1 MATILYEK
9 TTGALVKTG
18 TRNVNTYASGLCR
31 VDRVYTCA
39 TANSATHRYTLR
51 IGAEMPDDDSA
62 PAVDGLYIFPQ
73 PQETE
78 KGDGFTEFQVSA
90 YGRTETGAQVTSLDQ
105 STYFIGN
112 PTTTG
117 MYYKVWT
124 VGGTIAIPSGQT
136 IDYEDLGLEDTLK
149 APFDF
154 QIGNQ
159 PTAVNTGV
167 TVLNTVTQ
175 SSTIFQA
182 SRGNE
187 LTTQDLQTAL
197 YSRVYRVKRLYEVTF
212 SINDIAQ
219 PALTR
224 QVWVYDPKTK
234 ITSSRNFGYWNEI
247 DFTSTRDMP
256 AVEEV
261 V

>member
-1 MATILYEK
+1 MATTLYEK
-9 TTGALVKTG
+9 TSGQLVKTG

-39 TANSATHRYTLR
+39 SANAATHRDTLR
-51 IGAEMPDDDSA
+51 IGQTMPDDDGT
-62 PAVDGLYIFPQ
+62 PAVDGLYIFPV
-73 PQETE
+73 PQESE

-90 YGRTETGAQVTSLDQ
+90 YGRTETGAQVTAIDQ
-105 STYFIGN
+105 QTLFIGN
-112 PTTTG
+112 PTSTG

-124 VGGTIAIPSGQT
+124 VSGTIAIPSGQA
-136 IDYEDLGLEDTLK
+136 IDYEDLGLEETLK

-167 TVLNTVTQ
+167 AVLATVTQ
-175 SSTIFQA
+175 SDTIFQA
-182 SRGNE
+182 QRGNE
-187 LTTQDLQTAL
+187 LTTQDLQTAVI
-197 YSRVYRVKRLYEVTF
+197 SRIYRVKRKYEVTF

-224 QVWVYDPKTK
+224 TVWVYDPKTR
-234 ITSSRNFGYWNEI
+234 ITSSRNFGYWNEV
-247 DFTSTRDMP
+247 DFTSQRDMP
-256 AVEEV
+256 AVEEIV
-261 V
+261 